1 MDITSSLQ
9 NAEALLNLWMRGMSY
24 PDTTRLDVVLPP
36 RELKSAVNILK
47 KARWGY
53 LSAITCLD
61 HPAAAVMPPQE
72 NSTPPAPDGS
82 IEVLY
87 QFCEGAAVLT
97 IRVTVPYS
105 AAIIPSICSIIPY
118 ATLYEREAMEL
129 FGVIFKNTPDSDR
142 LVLPDDWPVGV
153 YPLRKSFTGFTDPKK
168 EELEG

>member
-9 NAEALLNLWMRGMSY
+9 NAEALLNLWMRGMNYS
-24 PDTTRLDVVLPP
+24 DLSRLDVVLPP
-36 RELKSAVNILK
+36 RELKSAVSILK
-47 KARWGY
+47 KAHWGY
-53 LSAITCLD
+53 LSAITGLD
-61 HPAAAVMPPQE
+61 HPA
-72 NSTPPAPDGS
+72 PAPMQDDSSKALAADGS

-97 IRVTVPYS
+97 LRVTVPYS

-129 FGVIFKNTPDSDR
+129 FGVTFKNTPDSER

-153 YPLRKSFTGFTDPKK
+153 YPLRKSFTGFTDPQK
-168 EELEG
+168 EELER

>member
-9 NAEALLNLWMRGMSY
+9 NAEALLNLWMRGMNY
-24 PDTTRLDVVLPP
+24 PDLSRLDVVLPP
-36 RELKSAVNILK
+36 RELKSAVSILK

-53 LSAITCLD
+53 LSAITGLD
-61 HPAAAVMPPQE
+61 
-72 NSTPPAPDGS
+72 NPAPASTAQDSANIPGPDGV

-97 IRVTVPYS
+97 LRVSVPYS

-153 YPLRKSFTGFTDPKK
+153 FPLRKSFTGFTDKQK
-168 EELEG
+168 AEMEG

>member
-9 NAEALLNLWMRGMSY
+9 NAEALLNLWMRGMNY
-24 PDTTRLDVVLPP
+24 PDLSRLDVTLPP
-36 RELKSAVNILK
+36 RELKSAVSILK
-47 KARWGY
+47 KAHWGY
-53 LSAITCLD
+53 LSAITGLD
-61 HPAAAVMPPQE
+61 HPA
-72 NSTPPAPDGS
+72 PAPMAQESASVLLPDGA

-97 IRVTVPYS
+97 LRVSVPYS

-129 FGVIFKNTPDSDR
+129 FGVAFKNTPDSDR

-153 YPLRKSFTGFTDPKK
+153 YPLRKSFTGFTDAQK
-168 EELEG
+168 EELGG

>member
-9 NAEALLNLWMRGMSY
+9 NAEALLNLWMRGMNY
-24 PDTTRLDVVLPP
+24 PDLSRLDVTLPP
-36 RELKSAVNILK
+36 RELKSAVSILK
-47 KARWGY
+47 KAHWGY
-53 LSAITCLD
+53 LSAITGLD
-61 HPAAAVMPPQE
+61 HPAPAPTAEESDNVI
-72 NSTPPAPDGS
+72 APDGA

-97 IRVTVPYS
+97 LRVSVPYS

-129 FGVIFKNTPDSDR
+129 FGVTFKNTPDSDR

-153 YPLRKSFTGFTDPKK
+153 YPLRKSFTGLTDAQK
-168 EELEG
+168 EEMGG